1 MKNITK
7 LTLLLTLFLGWGL
20 IVNAQPPPPQHQ
32 QTTNQPLSSSSGGN
46 APIGGGLA
54 ILLGL
59 GAVWSGRK
67 VYLANK
73 IK

>member
-7 LTLLLTLFLGWGL
+7 LTLILTLFLGWGL
-20 IVNAQPPPPQHQ
+20 IVNAQPPPPHHQ
-32 QTTNQPLSSSSGGN
+32 QTTNQPVSSNGGN

-59 GAVWSGRK
+59 GAAWSGRK